1 MLTSPLYR
9 KQGNSDN
16 FMANSNLPVPQ
27 PEQESPLWGRN
38 FKLVVASVI
47 VVLLALLVWQF
58 ASLIRLV
65 VIAAMLAFILNPLVV
80 LIDERTPLKRGS
92 IILLVYIGI
101 AVAIIWALVALGFAA
116 YAQLDNLL
124 LQLPDYVNNISQ
136 SIETFITSSRPL
148 FSIGDFS
155 LIPSQLPWADIQD
168 RFLNMLSPLTSGGA
182 TFLGDFATATLGW
195 LGNLLFVFMISIYIA
210 NEFPKLGEYVAN
222 FATDPGYRHD
232 AERLVRDF
240 GRIWSAYLRGQVI
253 LGLVIFVVVWLGL
266 LLLGVENALALGLV
280 AGVLEFVPNLGPI
293 ISAIVAVVA
302 AFFQSQNYLG
312 LGPWEL
318 AAAVIILMLVV
329 QQLENNLLVPRIVG
343 QALDLH
349 PLVVLVGVF
358 MGASL
363 AGILGAVL
371 AAPVIASLKLLGSY
385 TWRKMLDLPPFP
397 KPEPEPPP
405 RGGLMD
411 SLRNMLS
418 SGTQGRKGKDGR

>member
-1 MLTSPLYR
+1 
-9 KQGNSDN
+9 
-16 FMANSNLPVPQ
+16 MANSNLPVPSSK
-27 PEQESPLWGRN
+27 QESPLWGRN
-38 FKLVVASVI
+38 FKFMVAAVI

-58 ASLIRLV
+58 TSLIRLV
-65 VIAAMLAFILNPLVV
+65 VIAAMVAFILNPLVV
-80 LIDERTPLKRGS
+80 LIASRIPLNRGS
-92 IILLVYIGI
+92 IILVVYIGI
-101 AVAIIWALVALGFAA
+101 AVAIIWALVALGVAA
-116 YAQLDNLL
+116 YTELSSLL
-124 LQLPDYVNNISQ
+124 TQLPTYISQ
-136 SIETFITSSRPL
+136 ITSSIEK
-148 FSIGDFS
+148 FISSSEAIFTIGGFS
-155 LIPSQLPWADIQD
+155 LVPNQLPWADIQE
-168 RFLNMLSPLTSGGA
+168 RALNMLSPLTSGGA
-182 TFLGDFATATLGW
+182 DFLGTFATGTLSF
-195 LGNLLFVFMISIYIA
+195 LGNLFFVFMISIYIA

-253 LGLVIFVVVWLGL
+253 LGLVIFVVAWLGL

-302 AFFQSQNYLG
+302 AFFQQNNYLG
-312 LGPWEL
+312 LSQWEL
-318 AAAVIILMLVV
+318 ATAVIVLMLII

-371 AAPVIASLKLLGSY
+371 AAPVIASLKLLGNY

-397 KPEPEPPP
+397 QPEPPPPP
-405 RGGLMD
+405 RGGLLD
-411 SLRNMLS
+411 SLRNMVS
-418 SGTQGRKGKDGR
+418 TGAKGRLGKDGR

>member
-1 MLTSPLYR
+1 
-9 KQGNSDN
+9 
-16 FMANSNLPVPQ
+16 MANSNLPVPT

-38 FKLVVASVI
+38 FKLIVASVA

-58 ASLIRLV
+58 TSLIRLV
-65 VIAAMLAFILNPLVV
+65 IIAAMLAFILNPLVV
-80 LIDERTPLKRGS
+80 LVDERTPLKRGP

-101 AVAIIWALVALGFAA
+101 AVAIIWALIALGVAA

-124 LQLPDYVNNISQ
+124 VQLPAYITNITR
-136 SIETFITSSRPL
+136 SIELFISSSETL
-148 FSIGDFS
+148 FTIGEFS
-155 LIPSQLPWADIQD
+155 LVPNELPWADIQD
-168 RFLNMLSPLTSGGA
+168 RVLNLLSPLTSGGA
-182 TFLGDFATATLGW
+182 TFLGDFATATLSW
-195 LGNLLFVFMISIYIA
+195 LGNLLFIFMISIYIA

-240 GRIWSAYLRGQVI
+240 GRIWSAYLRGQLI

-266 LLLGVENALALGLV
+266 LMLGVENALALGLV

-293 ISAIVAVVA
+293 ISAVVAIIA
-302 AFFQSQNYLG
+302 AFFQPENYLG
-312 LGPWEL
+312 LGQWEMAL
-318 AAAVIILMLVV
+318 AVLVLMLVV

-371 AAPVIASLKLLGSY
+371 AAPVIASFKLLGNY

-405 RGGLMD
+405 RGGVMD
-411 SLRNMLS
+411 SLRNLLAM
-418 SGTQGRKGKDGR
+418 GKQGRKGKDGR